1 MGASTQR
8 LEEVARTLSRLWDDG
23 DLDAV
28 RDLYRDDAVFI
39 SPTPPNLGDFGT
51 ILHGRAE
58 ILRYYAACL
67 EVIPRGAVTTIA
79 VLTGIDMAVWVW
91 DAGPAGTGADVVMF
105 DDGGHIVSQHVTTPK
120 PG

>member
-1 MGASTQR
+1 MSASTQR
-8 LEEVARTLSRLWDDG
+8 LEEVARILSRLWDDG

-58 ILRYYAACL
+58 IFRYYAACL

-79 VLTGIDMAVWVW
+79 VLTAINMSRLLANC
-91 DAGPAGTGADVVMF
+91 TSLRGAETVRCP
-105 DDGGHIVSQHVTTPK
+105 SPYRTSRRPR
-120 PG
+120 